1 MVQDKVVVTTDVL
14 LIMSASTIAVES
26 TIVRHSKHC
35 THFKKGCTGFQFSE
49 TGWSRI
55 WMDLHSGRSRI
66 WEKIT
71 ALAYHCFRIP
81 NWNNYL

>member
-26 TIVRHSKHC
+26 TIVRHSKYC
-35 THFKKGCTGFQFSE
+35 THFKKGCTGFQFSK

-55 WMDLHSGRSRI
+55 YILVGAGFGRKLLHLHI
-66 WEKIT
+66 IV
-71 ALAYHCFRIP
+71 FV
-81 NWNNYL
+81 YLTEIII